1 MYHQILAEN
10 HNSRREVP
18 LWQLLCFSMF
28 CIWQMGVIYY
38 MGPALNID
46 GRTPLLISMDNVT
59 LLIAAG
65 YICSILV
72 MAFIPIWVVRLS
84 RAATVTALLS
94 VLGLFFVSGEGNLT
108 ALIYIQAFCCCFM
121 IGFETATMVYYFS
134 EMSIVRYVLLAYP
147 VAYTAVAVLQND
159 FFKIDFASFRILTV
173 AMLVLLLLFFCKMPT
188 KVCPRF
194 VKKSDG
200 LIMPKRFFTGVL
212 LLVFLSALLGVIA
225 PAVAA
230 QYKHGVFVAYIG
242 CVVCCLTVYV
252 LHKITGKH
260 PIQFMP
266 YVVGIASLGYILLF
280 VSHYASGL
288 ALIAC
293 ALVGTGMT
301 ACALIPLFGVL
312 MSKQY
317 PSKFIAPGMIGL
329 AMLAVITHSIIVEL
343 FRTSAIFLNI
353 TYLILVV
360 VLAFLFVLTEPYLI
374 YAMRR
379 QFAPMADEQK
389 EAPSLEEAQETPLP
403 DVSAQVEAP
412 TEAEQM
418 QASPIAL
425 LTKREHE
432 VLELINYGYS
442 NADIAKMLFIS
453 EHTVKDHTKNIYRK
467 MGVHSRF
474 ELAALVNRI
483 KSSENNSNT

>member
-1 MYHQILAEN
+1 M
-10 HNSRREVP
+10 
-18 LWQLLCFSMF
+18 
-28 CIWQMGVIYY
+28 
-38 MGPALNID
+38 
-46 GRTPLLISMDNVT
+46 
-59 LLIAAG
+59 
-65 YICSILV
+65 
-72 MAFIPIWVVRLS
+72 
-84 RAATVTALLS
+84 
-94 VLGLFFVSGEGNLT
+94 T

-121 IGFETATMVYYFS
+121 VGFETATMVYYFS
-134 EMSIVRYVLLAYP
+134 EMSIVRHVLLAYP

-159 FFKIDFASFRILTV
+159 FFKIDYASFRILTV

-242 CVVCCLTVYV
+242 CVVCCLTVYA

-293 ALVGTGMT
+293 AL
-301 ACALIPLFGVL
+301 IPLFGVL
-312 MSKQY
+312 MSRQY

-329 AMLAVITHSIIVEL
+329 AMLAVITHSIIIEL

-374 YAMRR
+374 YVMRR

-389 EAPSLEEAQETPLP
+389 EAPSLEEAQEPPLP
-403 DVSAQVEAP
+403 DVSVQVEAP
-412 TEAEQM
+412 TETEQT
-418 QASPIAL
+418 QASLIAL

-453 EHTVKDHTKNIYRK
+453 EYTVKDHTKKIYRK

-474 ELAALVNRI
+474 ELAAKVNRYEE
-483 KSSENNSNT
+483 K